1 MNNPLIPPR
10 QAASLDDRLI
20 PLINIVFLLLI
31 FFLIAGQV
39 TQQQNAEIQP
49 PISNAEPSMRNPE
62 WLLEMDAAKQLRL
75 NGESIALETL
85 AQRLSLADAERPL
98 SIKLDRALR
107 AGDMDEV
114 LHVVRTSGAAK
125 VMLLTTSPIP
135 LDH

>member
-75 NGESIALETL
+75 NGESTALETL